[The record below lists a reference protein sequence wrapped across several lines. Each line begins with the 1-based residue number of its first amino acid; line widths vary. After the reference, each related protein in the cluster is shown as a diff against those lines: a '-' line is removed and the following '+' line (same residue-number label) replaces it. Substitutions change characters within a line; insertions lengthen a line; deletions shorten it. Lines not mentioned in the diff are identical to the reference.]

1 MVVTVYT
8 VYIQLEF
15 GMCLGMDTGASAN
28 ARAVVSA
35 KEMATV

>member
-15 GMCLGMDTGASAN
+15 GMCLGMDTGAN